1 MKKYIKIILMIL
13 ISCAMLYIVGSKA
26 YKIYVSNKYSHEFTI
41 NHNSSY
47 SSSDKVNYQEINIS
61 SLVEKYNN
69 TDIIGALEIENEN
82 YLTPIVQ
89 TKDNNYYLNHLLDK
103 TKDFMGAPYL
113 DYRLD
118 IDNSKKLLIY
128 AHNSTAYATPFRVL
142 MNFYD
147 KDYLEHHNHVIL
159 TTKDKVRIYE
169 VFSVFTETDDF
180 SYYEKVKFNDKTYVE
195 HLNMLKNKSI
205 FDIETTLDKDT
216 NILLLQTCSTH
227 PDYIRLKYRY
237 FVVAFKE
244 IAVINK

>member
-1 MKKYIKIILMIL
+1 MKKYIKIIAIVIASCLMIYVFGGK
-13 ISCAMLYIVGSKA
+13 LYRT
-26 YKIYVSNKYSHEFTI
+26 YVSDKYSDEFKI
-41 NHNSSY
+41 KYNQSSNVNN
-47 SSSDKVNYQEINIS
+47 KVNYQEVDIS

-69 TDIIGALEIENEN
+69 TDIIGALEIENAN

-89 TKDNNYYLNHLLDK
+89 TNDNNYYLDHLFNK
-103 TKDFMGAPYL
+103 KKDFMGAPFL

-128 AHNSTAYATPFRVL
+128 GHNAASYETPFRVL
-142 MNFYD
+142 MNYYD
-147 KDYLEHHNHVIL
+147 ERYLDHHSHAIL

-169 VFSVFTETDDF
+169 VFSIFTETKDF
-180 SYYEKVKFNDKTYVE
+180 SYYEKIKFNDKTYVE